1 LDGAFEVGQVFV
13 HGGLQDRV
21 CGIEVA
27 VGEVVAHTG
36 DLPPRDRRLGGQQIV
51 RQCFN
56 SLADLQQADADGVED
71 QPVGQIAAL
80 QVGTDRVDRGPGYR
94 PAADVPGNS

>member
-1 LDGAFEVGQVFV
+1 MDGAFEVGQVV
-13 HGGLQDRV
+13 VNGGLQYRV
-21 CGIEVA
+21 CGIEVPM
-27 VGEVVAHTG
+27 GEVVANTG